1 MINRLHLSH
10 TTQWAL
16 RCEIKMSIWCVII
29 NFEQISHLVVL
40 SEAATRGVLWKEV
53 FLEISQNSQENT
65 CTRVSFLI
73 KLQAS
78 GLRPATVLKKGLW
91 HRYFPN
97 NSAKFLRTLFHR
109 TPLGYCFSTVDFEHV
124 DSHWGFLLLRYHV
137 SIFIYIICF
146 TLFDVL

>member
-1 MINRLHLSH
+1 MG
-10 TTQWAL
+10 
-16 RCEIKMSIWCVII
+16 IKMWNKDV
-29 NFEQISHLVVL
+29 HLVCYYQLWTDFTPCCIV
-40 SEAATRGVLWKEV
+40 RGVLWKKV

-65 CTRVSFLI
+65 CARVSFLI

-91 HRYFPN
+91 HRCFPN

>member
-1 MINRLHLSH
+1 MINLLHLSH

-40 SEAATRGVLWKEV
+40 SEAATRGVLWKKV
-53 FLEISQNSQENT
+53 FLEISKNSQENT
-65 CTRVSFLI
+65 CARVSFLI
-73 KLQAS
+73 KS
-78 GLRPATVLKKGLW
+78 VLKKGLW
-91 HRYFPN
+91 HRCFPN
-97 NSAKFLRTLFHR
+97 NSGKFLRTLFHR
-109 TPLGYCFSTVDFEHV
+109 TSLGYSFSTVDFEHV

>member
-1 MINRLHLSH
+1 MG
-10 TTQWAL
+10 
-16 RCEIKMSIWCVII
+16 IKMWNKDV
-29 NFEQISHLVVL
+29 HLVCYYQL
-40 SEAATRGVLWKEV
+40 WTDFTPCCIARGVLWKKV

-65 CTRVSFLI
+65 CARVSFLI

-91 HRYFPN
+91 HRCFPN